1 MSDTVRDL
9 FLPVS
14 AQPSLDDFLAL
25 CERAEEVG
33 YDRAW
38 LPETWGRD
46 AVTILATVAAETSR
60 IGIGTSVTNV
70 YSRSPALVGQT
81 AATLQEAS
89 DGRFRLGLGPSG
101 PILVENWHGVDYG
114 NPLRRTREAVEVVRQ
129 VLSGAAVEYDGEYF
143 DLSGFRLRH
152 GPPEPAPPM
161 DVAGLGPTAVE
172 MAGRFGDGWH
182 AFLQT
187 PAGLSDRMDDFR
199 RGADLGDRDPD
210 GQRVMATLTCCALE
224 DRERARY
231 LAREHVAFYVG
242 AMGTFYRDVLERQ
255 GYGETATDVADL
267 WGDGDRE
274 EAVDRIGDD
283 LVDDLTAAGHPGEC
297 RERLQEFE
305 AVEGVD
311 AVAVGFPRAADRDE
325 MLATVEALSPE

>member
-1 MSDTVRDL
+1 MTEAARDL

-14 AQPSLDDFLAL
+14 AQPSLDDFVVL
-25 CERAEEVG
+25 CERAEDLG

-46 AVTILATVAAETSR
+46 AVTILATVAAQTRR

-89 DGRFRLGLGPSG
+89 EGRLRLGLGPSG

-114 NPLRRTREAVEVVRQ
+114 NPLRRTRETVEIVRQ
-129 VLSGAAVEYDGEYF
+129 VLSGEAVEYDGEYF

-152 GPPEPAPPM
+152 EPPETAPPV
-161 DVAGLGPTAVE
+161 DIAGLGPTAVE

-187 PAGLSDRMDDFR
+187 PAGLSDRMEDFR
-199 RGADLGDRDPD
+199 RGGDLGGRDPD
-210 GQRVMATLTCCALE
+210 DQRVMASLTCCALA

-231 LAREHVAFYVG
+231 LARDHVAFYVG
-242 AMGTFYRDVLERQ
+242 AMGTFYRDALERQ
-255 GYGETATDVADL
+255 GYGEAAADVADL

-274 EAVDRIGDD
+274 DAIDRISDD
-283 LVDDLTAAGHPGEC
+283 LLDDLTAAGHPGEC
-297 RERLQEFE
+297 RERLREFG
-305 AVEGVD
+305 AVEGVE
-311 AVAVGFPRAADRDE
+311 AVAVAFPRAAERGE
-325 MLATVEALSPE
+325 MLATVEALGPE